1 MLMFS
6 IARKMLLPLAMLSAV
21 TLSGCAKM
29 TGIAATNSAVCEVW
43 KPIGW
48 ASKDT
53 DQTIV
58 EVKVNNARRQ
68 GWCKAGK

>member
-1 MLMFS
+1 MRMFS

-29 TGIAATNSAVCEVW
+29 TGIVATNSAVCEVW

-48 ASKDT
+48 SSKDT